1 MQSSTKY
8 NGTMNHVLK
17 TYSLTSSLFCHKGS
31 PGGGGGGVLP
41 NVGYLGMCGWE
52 GYGFK

>member
-31 PGGGGGGVLP
+31 PGGGGVLP
-41 NVGYLGMCGWE
+41 NEGYLGMCCCE